1 MPGRPCSAF
10 FVRLRGSAP
19 LCAIMRAHGAYNCA
33 NSPPVC
39 PLARQI
45 GLCLTRTK
53 FALRTLIVLKL
64 FRNRVPLAKGDERG
78 FSKQGGYPP
87 CVPKRDERGHMSC
100 PSGDRAPCF
109 PLMAAR
115 GLRRETRLATLF
127 ILKYYSALR
136 APLLASEATLCGR
149 FSLAENRNFGSWHA

>member
-1 MPGRPCSAF
+1 MLGIFREIEGPSRAASGDVAAAICGFPKETSAKCR
-10 FVRLRGSAP
+10 RLRLLARSPLGLVFVLAHLTTRKQRICAVCRNALLVP

-45 GLCLTRTK
+45 GSCLTRTK

-87 CVPKRDERGHMSC
+87 CVPK
-100 PSGDRAPCF
+100 
-109 PLMAAR
+109 
-115 GLRRETRLATLF
+115 
-127 ILKYYSALR
+127 
-136 APLLASEATLCGR
+136 
-149 FSLAENRNFGSWHA
+149 